1 VTSRRFAFRMH
12 EYATRAMEVPPMAE
26 PIVLEIFTD
35 YV

>member
-1 VTSRRFAFRMH
+1 VTSRRFAFTMR
-12 EYATRAMEVPPMAE
+12 EYNTGGMEVPPMAE